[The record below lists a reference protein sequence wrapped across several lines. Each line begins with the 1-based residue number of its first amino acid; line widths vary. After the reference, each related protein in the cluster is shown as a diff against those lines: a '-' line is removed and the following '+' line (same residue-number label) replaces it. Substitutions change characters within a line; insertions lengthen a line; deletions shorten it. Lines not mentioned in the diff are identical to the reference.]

1 MDRLFAFEK
10 ALNTWARW
18 VEEQVDPMTTKVF
31 FLGPSPTHF
40 NASHWGN
47 NEKGDCKDE
56 MQPLLE
62 QPNPGDDADLAKTT
76 VERVWRSMSKP
87 VGLLNVT
94 GLSSLRN
101 DAHPSLYSSGAH
113 RGMDRS
119 HWCVSGV
126 PDTWN
131 HLLYA
136 ELMVRSN
143 TPT

>member
-1 MDRLFAFEK
+1 
-10 ALNTWARW
+10 
-18 VEEQVDPMTTKVF
+18 
-31 FLGPSPTHF
+31 
-40 NASHWGN
+40 
-47 NEKGDCKDE
+47 
-56 MQPLLE
+56 MQPLME
-62 QPNPGDDADLAKTT
+62 QPNPEDDADLAKTT
-76 VERVWRSMSKP
+76 VERVLRSMSKP

-94 GLSSLRN
+94 ELSSLRN

-113 RGMDRS
+113 RGMDCS